1 MGTWAVAEAARA
13 HHPHRPPIPTVDL
26 DLDGVAVV
34 VDQEHDGVEAVAGRG
49 EGRRLSAPRPTP
61 SLSRLLSSPHD
72 GRKLLERHLGAPIP
86 DERDDAALAPQC
98 LRDAQR
104 CADRPPDG
112 AVLALKLVGSARGE
126 GELEAVEPRVAE
138 GEAEK
143 EGSGCRAA
151 RADPPS
157 LLSLPPLPASLSLPP
172 LPCLHNQR
180 RRNVVDQLLH
190 MLKRDLGLQRRA
202 GWRWHDRARRDKHA
216 PVVDPRRLI
225 RLDLDRQRGHK
236 LVRRHALEEAAPRD
250 DDAVGFHDDGLF
262 LFDEERVAYSG
273 VVVEDGA
280 WRRRGREGVQL
291 AAMGGASARALPSLL
306 PPSTPS
312 SLVVSHPQTR
322 TRPRLPPSP
331 RSRASTPVPS
341 RRP

>member
-104 CADRPPDG
+104 CANRPPDG

-151 RADPPS
+151 RTLQASSPC
-157 LLSLPPLPASLSLPP
+157 LLSLPLSLV
-172 LPCLHNQR
+172 LPYP
-180 RRNVVDQLLH
+180 VSTTSA
-190 MLKRDLGLQRRA
+190 A
-202 GWRWHDRARRDKHA
+202 GMS
-216 PVVDPRRLI
+216 LI
-225 RLDLDRQRGHK
+225 NCC
-236 LVRRHALEEAAPRD
+236 
-250 DDAVGFHDDGLF
+250 
-262 LFDEERVAYSG
+262 
-273 VVVEDGA
+273 
-280 WRRRGREGVQL
+280 
-291 AAMGGASARALPSLL
+291 
-306 PPSTPS
+306 TC
-312 SLVVSHPQTR
+312 
-322 TRPRLPPSP
+322 
-331 RSRASTPVPS
+331 
-341 RRP
+341 